1 MDACSVS
8 HEKLAFLVDTTA
20 APVAALSPVST
31 WIGFKLS
38 VVRVQLKEIG
48 VTEDGLSVLIRA
60 IPSSIY
66 PILSLVMAAIIAVT
80 GMDYGPMA
88 LCEWDAAHPEM
99 DTPASPGNMKEEEG
113 GEEGDE
119 GGNEDV
125 NVDGQDCRKAGDVI
139 ELGKQ
144 RAANALLPVC
154 AMVIGTVSGIATTGL
169 TAYYDAEGQEAKPPS
184 MFQVK
189 LRASTSLR
197 CRLIPT

>member
-1 MDACSVS
+1 MRPVMDACSVS

-66 PILSLVMAAIIAVT
+66 PILSLVMAAIIAFT

-88 LCEWDAAHPEM
+88 LCEWDAANPEM
-99 DTPASPGNMKEEEG
+99 DVPASPGSLKEEVDGNDAGEGEG
-113 GEEGDE
+113 GDD
-119 GGNEDV
+119 DV
-125 NVDGQDCRKAGDVI
+125 NAGGQGCRQDGDMI
-139 ELGKQ
+139 ESNKQ

-154 AMVIGTVSGIATTGL
+154 AMIIGTVSGIASTGL
-169 TAYYDAEGQEAKPPS
+169 SAYYDAEGYMAPPPS
-184 MFQVK
+184 MFQVD
-189 LRASTSLR
+189 LRSST
-197 CRLIPT
+197 